1 VTFDPFGDFKTRG
14 YLRNLANEKDLE
26 IVRRLEHTSFI
37 TGIDA
42 AFDRFAAM
50 KRLLYQDVLE
60 THKILFEAVYPW
72 AGQDRL
78 VTAPDLAVSKGS
90 VLFARPE
97 DIQRAVDWALEHG
110 QDRKFMAAKP
120 GEIMGYLAYGHP
132 FLDGNGR
139 TIMVVHG
146 VLAQRAGFSIDW
158 AATGK
163 SDYLSALTKE
173 LDSPGK
179 GHLDT
184 YLKPFVRD
192 AATDDGLAT
201 TIARAP
207 GLEAGRDATSN
218 HSRQPANPLQSAC
231 WPAAGTKK
239 RVREAAKAQ
248 SNHAKTQV

>member
-1 VTFDPFGDFKTRG
+1 VTFDPFGDFETRG
-14 YLRNLANEKDLE
+14 YLRNLANEKNPE
-26 IVRRLEHTSFI
+26 IVRRLEHTSFT

-42 AFDRFAAM
+42 AFEHLATIKHLSYR
-50 KRLLYQDVLE
+50 DVLE

-72 AGQDRL
+72 AGEDRL
-78 VTAPDLAVSKGS
+78 ETALDIAVSKGP

-97 DIQRAVDWALEHG
+97 DIQRAVNFALEHG
-110 QDRKFMAAKP
+110 QDKALMAAKP

-163 SDYLSALTKE
+163 ADYLSALTKE

-184 YLKPFVRD
+184 YLKPFIRG
-192 AATDDGLAT
+192 ALTDDSLAAKIT
-201 TIARAP
+201 EAP
-207 GLEAGRDATSN
+207 GLDGNAEQNEVLGKTSE
-218 HSRQPANPLQSAC
+218 PALQARYENQEL
-231 WPAAGTKK
+231 K
-239 RVREAAKAQ
+239 RTR
-248 SNHAKTQV
+248 T